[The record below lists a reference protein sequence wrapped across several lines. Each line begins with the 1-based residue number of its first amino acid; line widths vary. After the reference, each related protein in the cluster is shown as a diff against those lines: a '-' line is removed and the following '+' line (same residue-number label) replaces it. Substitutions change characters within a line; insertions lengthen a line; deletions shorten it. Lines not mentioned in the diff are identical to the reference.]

1 MAVVATAAA
10 AAAAVFVWSVYEYLR
25 MYVCVCVWVCVCLWV
40 SMTIIVC
47 IALWSCVFVTILFIV
62 HSKIFC
68 YTFIS
73 MLVNIYILHVRLL
86 GDRGGNEH
94 KRTNEK
100 YVFCG
105 NVRNILGCCHL
116 CLPIKRRNKIS
127 INTITSIIINNSN
140 SWNIGLTFIV
150 QGRRDRDKMIEGY
163 YNRAFIRIGSQRTHE
178 RDRMRVK
185 TQHSLCNSLQIVSA
199 RKTHKYSLATIL
211 FVCVKCN
218 PHARVLNNNFA
229 VNFSTFFAH
238 FVLCSFPRFLSILL
252 SFSLSPFSEF
262 SLCIW
267 FDFSIHFLCHL
278 C

>member
-1 MAVVATAAA
+1 MFEKSVNAWIWIRGKWIKNGRSFDST
-10 AAAAVFVWSVYEYLR
+10 FVWFFILLAHSGGSSNSTIIYLVCVVKSLNR
-25 MYVCVCVWVCVCLWV
+25 SLIGNIFSWFWWCGRCRHCRRRRLCMISLRVFAHVCVCVWVCVCLWV

-163 YNRAFIRIGSQRTHE
+163 
-178 RDRMRVK
+178 
-185 TQHSLCNSLQIVSA
+185 
-199 RKTHKYSLATIL
+199 
-211 FVCVKCN
+211 
-218 PHARVLNNNFA
+218 
-229 VNFSTFFAH
+229 
-238 FVLCSFPRFLSILL
+238 
-252 SFSLSPFSEF
+252 
-262 SLCIW
+262 
-267 FDFSIHFLCHL
+267 
-278 C
+278 